1 MIFGLDKFTNL
12 LTDWTM
18 YLAPVVTDV
27 VPLPAQTIMYV
38 VGVVE
43 IAAGLAVALKPR
55 FGSLLVAVWLLGIIV
70 NLIVLGSFFD
80 VALRDF
86 GLLVGALALNRLSPE
101 QSGRER
107 GSAPAG
113 DSGGRRNDGDPCFGV
128 GPRRGQGRGVGAR
141 GGQVHGRAGL
151 C

>member
-1 MIFGLDKFTNL
+1 MKSSASITSPARTLAPAQGRQAFLLLRTVFTVAPVVFGLDKFTNL

-18 YLAPVVTDV
+18 YLAPVVTDI

-43 IAAGLAVALKPR
+43 IVAGLAVALKPR

-70 NLIVLGSFFD
+70 NLIILGDFYD

-86 GLLVGALALNRLSPE
+86 GLLVGALALNRLSPT
-101 QSGRER
+101 QPSTTK
-107 GSAPAG
+107 
-113 DSGGRRNDGDPCFGV
+113 
-128 GPRRGQGRGVGAR
+128 QG
-141 GGQVHGRAGL
+141 
-151 C
+151 

>member
-1 MIFGLDKFTNL
+1 MKSSASIATPTRPLAAASERQAFLLLRTVFTVAPVVFGLDKFTNL

-18 YLAPVVTDV
+18 YLAPVVTTV

-70 NLIVLGSFFD
+70 NLIILGDFYD

-86 GLLVGALALNRLSPE
+86 GLLVGALALNRLSPTRP
-101 QSGRER
+101 STTK
-107 GSAPAG
+107 
-113 DSGGRRNDGDPCFGV
+113 
-128 GPRRGQGRGVGAR
+128 QG
-141 GGQVHGRAGL
+141 
-151 C
+151 

>member
-1 MIFGLDKFTNL
+1 MKSTAVLGAPARPLASAPQRQAFLLLRTVFTVAPIIFGLDKFTNL

-18 YLAPVVTDV
+18 YLAPVATAV

-43 IAAGLAVALKPR
+43 IIAGLAVAVRPR
-55 FGSLLVAVWLLGIIV
+55 FGSLLVAVWLLGIII

-86 GLLVGALALNRLSPE
+86 GLLVGALALNRLSP
-101 QSGRER
+101 
-107 GSAPAG
+107 AK
-113 DSGGRRNDGDPCFGV
+113 
-128 GPRRGQGRGVGAR
+128 AR
-141 GGQVHGRAGL
+141 
-151 C
+151 